1 MDHRFMSN
9 RKIKIKRPCLKDNIF
24 LPNLLAKNTQTA
36 KMTCTGRKWDVS
48 GL

>member
-1 MDHRFMSN
+1 MDHRTMSN
-9 RKIKIKRPCLKDNIF
+9 SKIKTKRPCLNDIIF